1 MRLQL
6 ITTGDMERQALAPS
20 IARAFGRRIEPM
32 DSLRAQSITAT
43 RLPPFS
49 PESVADL
56 RNPFGLIAFAT
67 RIIASAA
74 FERRRH
80 ETRPDLLLVVDD
92 LELVNRDQPDVVV
105 AWLRWALDKVLED
118 ERLHEARA
126 WLLERCSFHLF
137 VPMAEAYFFGDPA
150 ALAAAGVSTQR
161 HPRLVGAD
169 LERFETDD
177 RDYLAGRPQRSARFH
192 PKHYLSFLAN
202 GYSET
207 RHGTKALTNLRW
219 EALGSQT
226 TGLAFARAMF
236 EDIAVALGG
245 APNPL
250 GPGPLAH
257 ATWRGFDDAAP
268 ADERHDLD
276 KARQVLR
283 NI

>member
-6 ITTGDMERQALAPS
+6 ITTGDMERQGLAPS
-20 IARAFGRRIEPM
+20 IARAFGRSIEPL
-32 DSLRAQSITAT
+32 DALRAQSITAT

-67 RIIASAA
+67 RIVASAA

-80 ETRPDLLLVVDD
+80 EARPDFLLVVDD

-105 AWLRWALDKVLED
+105 AWLRWALDKVLDED
-118 ERLHEARA
+118 GLGDVRA
-126 WLLERCSFHLF
+126 WLLDHCAFHLF
-137 VPMAEAYFFGDPA
+137 VPMTEAYFFGDPS
-150 ALAAAGVSTQR
+150 ALAAAGVPTQR
-161 HPRLVGAD
+161 RPRLVGED

-207 RHGTKALTNLRW
+207 RHGAKALTHLRW
-219 EALGSQT
+219 GALEPRAG
-226 TGLAFARAMF
+226 GLAFARAMF
-236 EDIAVALGG
+236 EDLSIALVS

-250 GPGPLAH
+250 GTGPLAK
-257 ATWRGFDDAAP
+257 ATWRVEEPD
-268 ADERHDLD
+268 RI
-276 KARQVLR
+276 LR

>member
-1 MRLQL
+1 
-6 ITTGDMERQALAPS
+6 MERQVLAPS
-20 IARAFGRRIEPM
+20 IARAFGRSIEPM
-32 DSLRAQSITAT
+32 ESLRAQSITAT

-80 ETRPDLLLVVDD
+80 EARPDLLLVVDD
-92 LELVNRDQPDVVV
+92 LELVNRDQPHVVV
-105 AWLRWALDKVLED
+105 AWLRWALNKVLEE

-126 WLLERCSFHLF
+126 WLLHHCSFHLF
-137 VPMAEAYFFGDPA
+137 VPMAEAYFFGDPV

-161 HPRLVGAD
+161 HPRLVGHD

-207 RHGTKALTNLRW
+207 RQGAKALTQLRW
-219 EALGSQT
+219 EALRPERT
-226 TGLAFARAMF
+226 CLAFARAMF
-236 EDIAVALGG
+236 EDIATALGG
-245 APNPL
+245 VQNPL
-250 GPGPLAH
+250 GPGTLAR
-257 ATWRGFDDAAP
+257 ATWRDDAP
-268 ADERHDLD
+268 GEPFDNGEPD
-276 KARQVLR
+276 QVLR